1 MLQVP
6 AVQRFDVAPWVGTT
20 VAGTS
25 SAGIQGVA
33 AIHDDRCGLVAS
45 DSRLNHF
52 RQARALG
59 RTLLNPEQRSFVL
72 SAARGYEERV
82 ARAFAA
88 ELLAPAEGIRQA
100 LAEFGRHDDAALEAV
115 AQRFRVSPL
124 VVRHQY
130 DNQLTRVAGE
140 TGW

>member
-1 MLQVP
+1 MRRDSV
-6 AVQRFDVAPWVGTT
+6 T
-20 VAGTS
+20 
-25 SAGIQGVA
+25 GIQGVA
-33 AIHDDRCGLVAS
+33 AVHDDRCGLVAS
-45 DSRLNHF
+45 DSQLNHF
-52 RQARALG
+52 RRARALG
-59 RTLLNPEQRSFVL
+59 RALLSPGQRSFVL
-72 SAARGYEERV
+72 SAAHGYEERV

-100 LAEFGRHDDAALEAV
+100 LGGFGRYDDAALEA
-115 AQRFRVSPL
+115 AARQFHVSPL